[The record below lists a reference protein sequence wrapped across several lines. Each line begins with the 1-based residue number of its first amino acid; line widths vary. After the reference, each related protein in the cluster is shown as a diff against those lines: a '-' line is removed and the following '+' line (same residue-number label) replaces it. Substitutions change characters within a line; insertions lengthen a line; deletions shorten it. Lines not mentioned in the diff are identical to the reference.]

1 MRGRFAPLLGW
12 LAVVPLAACHN
23 APRPAAQLLPLVQP
37 GSLQPAAPR
46 ISGSIPPQQG
56 NERAFLSTR
65 PRLARPVA
73 APQWTAPAGAP
84 AGDVTLDFV
93 DTDIRDIARTILG
106 KMLKVTY
113 TIDPSVHGTASIE
126 TGRPLPRAALLGTL
140 ETLLNQNGATVI
152 RRDGVY
158 AVVPIATGVAGN
170 PITATT
176 AIGAGTTVVPLR
188 YASAA
193 GLAKLLGP
201 YVSQSGKITAAPGR
215 NALIVSGDEMV
226 RRALVALV
234 QSFDIDLLAGQSYAL
249 FPTGETDPKKLAT
262 ELAQVLQAQSGGP
275 LAGVIHVLPMERVNA
290 VLVVSAQPRYI
301 DAARRF
307 LALAERAENE
317 TARSWHVYY
326 VQNGKSTDLQTLLQE
341 AFTPGHVTPTPAPGA
356 TAPGS
361 AQTTL
366 GTGAASGFGAA
377 GTAAGASGL
386 PGTAGTQTGTA
397 SAGTPGSQMAL
408 ATLPAKPAATASP
421 ATEPLSAPSEGEE
434 TKNRIRIIADAANN
448 SLLIYATPS
457 EYSVIEGM
465 LRKVD
470 IVPLQVLIDA
480 TIAEVTLNDQLQY
493 GTQFFFK
500 TDHLLNQLGAP
511 SDFPSLTGTPSVPGL
526 PSAIVPATGNPFT
539 GFVLSKSPAFA
550 LSALSAVTKV
560 KVLSSPQVM
569 VLDNQSARLQVGQQ
583 VPVLTGTAQST
594 LVSGAPIVSSIN
606 YRDTGVILEVTP
618 RVNSGGLVTLDLAQE
633 VSTVT
638 NPAANTVQN
647 SPTFDDRII
656 QTRIAVQDGQTIG
669 LAGLIQDSDQQG
681 NSGLPFLKD
690 IPLLGSLVSSQDN
703 TRSRRELLVLIT
715 PHVIHDQR
723 DARALTEDM
732 RNELINAAL
741 VPQQVERHRP
751 SGLANPNGL

>member
-1 MRGRFAPLLGW
+1 MRARFAPLLAW
-12 LAVVPLAACHN
+12 LAVMPLAACHT
-23 APRPAAQLLPLVQP
+23 APRSSPQLLPLAQP
-37 GSLQPAAPR
+37 GNLQPAAPR
-46 ISGSIPPQQG
+46 ISGAIPLQQG
-56 NERAFLSTR
+56 SERAFLSTR
-65 PRLARPVA
+65 PAPAGPLA
-73 APQWTAPAGAP
+73 APQGTAPVGEPGGEVGGA
-84 AGDVTLDFV
+84 VTLDFV
-93 DTDIRDIARTILG
+93 DTDIREIARTILG
-106 KMLKVTY
+106 KMLRVTY
-113 TIDPSVHGTASIE
+113 TVDPAVHGTASIE
-126 TGRPLPRAALLGTL
+126 TGRPLPRSALLGTL

-158 AVVPIATGVAGN
+158 AVVPITTGVAGN
-170 PITATT
+170 PITAATV
-176 AIGAGTTVVPLR
+176 IGAGTTVVPLR
-188 YASAA
+188 YTSAE

-201 YVSQSGKITAAPGR
+201 YSSPGGKITAASGR
-215 NALIVSGDEMV
+215 NAVIVSGNEMV
-226 RRALVALV
+226 RRALIALV
-234 QSFDIDLLAGQSYAL
+234 QTFDTDLLAGQSYAL
-249 FPTGETDPKKLAT
+249 FPAGETDPKKLAT
-262 ELAQVLQAQSGGP
+262 DLSQVLQAQSGGP
-275 LAGVIHVLPMERVNA
+275 LAGVIRVLPMERVNA
-290 VLVVSAQPRYI
+290 VLVVSSQPRYI
-301 DAARRF
+301 AAARRF
-307 LALAERAENE
+307 LALAERAGTE
-317 TARSWHVYY
+317 TARNWHVYY

-361 AQTTL
+361 AQTLL
-366 GTGAASGFGAA
+366 GTGAAAGFGAA
-377 GTAAGASGL
+377 GTTAGASGL
-386 PGTAGTQTGTA
+386 PGAAGTPTGTA
-397 SAGTPGSQMAL
+397 SAGTQGGQMAL
-408 ATLPAKPAATASP
+408 AALPARPAATASP
-421 ATEPLSAPSEGEE
+421 ATEPLSAPSEGGEA
-434 TKNRIRIIADAANN
+434 KNRIRIIADATNN

-465 LRKVD
+465 LRKID

-500 TDHLLNQLGAP
+500 TGRIVNQLGA
-511 SDFPSLTGTPSVPGL
+511 DTNFPPLSGL
-526 PSAIVPATGNPFT
+526 PSAIVPASGNPFT
-539 GFVLSKSPAFA
+539 GFVLSKSPAAA

-583 VPVLTGTAQST
+583 VPILTGTAQST
-594 LVSGAPIVSSIN
+594 LTSGAPIVSNIN

-638 NPAANTVQN
+638 QPAANTVQN